1 MNDFLNSGMQWTD
14 KLSVGIDEIDAD
26 HKVMFQLFHEA
37 YLLSQTNPDA
47 GQLCCFAVELIDYAE
62 AHFRRE
68 EAIMSASAYP
78 FCKNHFAIHEQL
90 LKQARQQCVLVT
102 SGQQT
107 VVDFVI
113 FLRNWLCDHILGTDQ
128 RMAAYV
134 EGHELAIEEA
144 LQEVEPLALPE
155 YTHIYLV
162 DDDENY
168 VELMQAMTEAANLKS
183 IAYTSGD
190 EFLSA
195 SITED
200 DLVVL
205 DLNMPG
211 KDGIEVMRELADKN
225 VRPTFILVSG
235 FDERVL
241 HSAKQLAEAKHLV
254 VAEIL
259 SKPIDTEVFIEVLIR
274 VYIECKLARTK
285 KEIKQNHAIKIAPDG
300 ISVDE
305 LRQALQ
311 QHEFIIYVQPQ
322 VNFSN
327 RQVTG
332 VEVLVR
338 WQHPDRGLVFPDQFI
353 PLAEEHQL
361 MSELTDAVILE
372 AIKAYQQFKVADI
385 SITVAINLS
394 AQNINDLELPEKL
407 GALLT
412 SHGIRP
418 EAFMLELTESAVL
431 SDTSA
436 ALDILNRLRMKGFS
450 LSIDDF
456 GTGESSLIKL
466 YQSPFSELKIDQHF
480 VMRIANDKDADAIVR
495 ICILLA
501 KELKMQTVAEGI
513 ETQVIWDKLKALGCD
528 VAQGYFI
535 AKPMPVDGFV
545 EWFHSWEMVGSKGI

>member
-1 MNDFLNSGMQWTD
+1 M
-14 KLSVGIDEIDAD
+14 
-26 HKVMFQLFHEA
+26 
-37 YLLSQTNPDA
+37 
-47 GQLCCFAVELIDYAE
+47 
-62 AHFRRE
+62 
-68 EAIMSASAYP
+68 
-78 FCKNHFAIHEQL
+78 
-90 LKQARQQCVLVT
+90 
-102 SGQQT
+102 
-107 VVDFVI
+107 
-113 FLRNWLCDHILGTDQ
+113 
-128 RMAAYV
+128 
-134 EGHELAIEEA
+134 
-144 LQEVEPLALPE
+144 
-155 YTHIYLV
+155 
-162 DDDENY
+162 
-168 VELMQAMTEAANLKS
+168 
-183 IAYTSGD
+183 
-190 EFLSA
+190 
-195 SITED
+195 
-200 DLVVL
+200 
-205 DLNMPG
+205 
-211 KDGIEVMRELADKN
+211 
-225 VRPTFILVSG
+225 
-235 FDERVL
+235 
-241 HSAKQLAEAKHLV
+241 
-254 VAEIL
+254 
-259 SKPIDTEVFIEVLIR
+259 
-274 VYIECKLARTK
+274 
-285 KEIKQNHAIKIAPDG
+285 
-300 ISVDE
+300 
-305 LRQALQ
+305 
-311 QHEFIIYVQPQ
+311 
-322 VNFSN
+322 
-327 RQVTG
+327 
-332 VEVLVR
+332 LVR